1 MKIRSF
7 ALAASL
13 AAVLAV
19 PSFATIAS
27 AHEGGEKKFPIAA
40 AEFKAHVDAR
50 LAKARARMDA
60 HIAKDKIPADKANEI
75 RARFDAGVVKVQ
87 AEVAKA
93 TADGVVTKDEAKA
106 VREASRAMHPEHHHG
121 GAPAKK

>member
-7 ALAASL
+7 TVVASL
-13 AAVLAV
+13 AAILAV
-19 PSFATIAS
+19 PTFASVAS
-27 AHEGGEKKFPIAA
+27 AHEHAEKKFPIPA

-60 HIAKDKIPADKANEI
+60 HIAKDRVSADKANEI
-75 RARFDAGVVKVQ
+75 RARFDAGAAKVQ
-87 AEVAKA
+87 AEVTKA

-106 VREASRAMHPEHHHG
+106 VREASRAMHPEHHHD
-121 GAPAKK
+121 GAHAKK